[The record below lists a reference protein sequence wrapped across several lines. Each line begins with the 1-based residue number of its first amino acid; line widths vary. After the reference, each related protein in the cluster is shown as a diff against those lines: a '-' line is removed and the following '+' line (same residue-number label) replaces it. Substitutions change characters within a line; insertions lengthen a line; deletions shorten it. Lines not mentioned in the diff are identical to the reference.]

1 MYGAAHHVPVCDV
14 VQCVVQGNGPNKY
27 ICIYIY
33 IKIYKRP
40 MFIWVAHD
48 FVSMILIEE
57 SENTNV
63 EIGKEVTAQHNIARY
78 AHVLHC
84 NIGRL

>member
-1 MYGAAHHVPVCDV
+1 MS
-14 VQCVVQGNGPNKY
+14 
-27 ICIYIY
+27 
-33 IKIYKRP
+33 
-40 MFIWVAHD
+40 IWVAHD
-48 FVSMILIEE
+48 FVSMKLIEE

-63 EIGKEVTAQHNIARY
+63 EIGKEATAQHNIARY

>member
-1 MYGAAHHVPVCDV
+1 MS
-14 VQCVVQGNGPNKY
+14 
-27 ICIYIY
+27 
-33 IKIYKRP
+33 
-40 MFIWVAHD
+40 IWVAHD

-63 EIGKEVTAQHNIARY
+63 EIGKEATAQHNIARY